1 MDMAR
6 IVGTVVCTVKDHTLE
21 ATKLLLVQPITPD
34 GEPQGRPL
42 VAVDAVGSGVGETVF
57 YVTGREASFAFL
69 PASVP
74 ADASI
79 VGIVDSVSHAI

>member
-6 IVGTVVCTVKDHTLE
+6 VIGTVVCTAKDDGLTG
-21 ATKLLLVQPITPD
+21 TTLLLLQPVKPT
-34 GEPQGRPL
+34 GTPQGRPL
-42 VAVDAVGSGVGETVF
+42 VAVDSVGSGVGETVF

-69 PASVP
+69 PAIVP

-79 VGIVDSVSHAI
+79 VGIVDSVSHAS